1 MCSQAADGYWD
12 VCDQVIAKQKLGKG
26 LDLHGP
32 ELLGEQVSL
41 EVRGCKGQR
50 LRATGWP
57 WSVDLGP
64 GLG

>member
-1 MCSQAADGYWD
+1 M
-12 VCDQVIAKQKLGKG
+12 L

-41 EVRGCKGQR
+41 EVMGCKGQR
-50 LRATGWP
+50 LRAAGWP
-57 WSVDLGP
+57 WGVGLGP

>member
-1 MCSQAADGYWD
+1 M
-12 VCDQVIAKQKLGKG
+12 L

-64 GLG
+64 GLGCVSRSECVL

>member
-1 MCSQAADGYWD
+1 M
-12 VCDQVIAKQKLGKG
+12 L

-50 LRATGWP
+50 LRAAESFID
-57 WSVDLGP
+57 SVSNVLDERKK
-64 GLG
+64 